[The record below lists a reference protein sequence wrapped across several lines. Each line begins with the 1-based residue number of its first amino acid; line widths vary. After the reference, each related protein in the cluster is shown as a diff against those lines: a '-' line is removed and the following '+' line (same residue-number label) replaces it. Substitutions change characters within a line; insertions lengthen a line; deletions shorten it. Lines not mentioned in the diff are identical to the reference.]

1 MPYIHVQHFL
11 PFYHEIKFHCVG
23 MLHVI
28 YPFSGQ
34 WTFGLFHLGPLWMRS
49 HEHLC
54 TSFCV
59 ETCFPFSWVWLTLN
73 ISQFEDLSL
82 DCFPKWLHH
91 FIFPLATYEGF
102 RSPSPSPTLVTVF
115 FLIVAILMDV
125 KWYFIVI
132 LVWSWTVS
140 FFFLNN
146 LKNGF
151 CFDIRS
157 AYWTFLEIELNTKVE
172 LSNMGTWLCE
182 KWYPKIQM

>member
-28 YPFSGQ
+28 YPFSSR

-91 FIFPLATYEGF
+91 FSFPPAVHKGPRVSASSVALVIF
-102 RSPSPSPTLVTVF
+102 F
-115 FLIVAILMDV
+115 FLICLFDYSHLTGLWVFFHFLYGA
-125 KWYFIVI
+125 
-132 LVWSWTVS
+132 VWSTKKFS
-140 FFFLNN
+140 FWKLAGGPVVGLGAFTARAEV
-146 LKNGF
+146 
-151 CFDIRS
+151 RS
-157 AYWTFLEIELNTKVE
+157 
-172 LSNMGTWLCE
+172 WLGN
-182 KWYPKIQM
+182 